1 MREWA
6 LKIWKKKWWRM
17 RKGSMRSKQQV
28 GNVTNWEKRRKIGA
42 CCVYELYYQEAFL
55 LLPAIRFSKF
65 NFRVGDSLSTR
76 SLFLPID
83 STAIVFYY
91 EDDDGDMAIRKI
103 RRRKEIRFHFHAC
116 IYIRIRI
123 DCALEENF
131 ASFPSSSPPP
141 PQITPQ
147 IQFIVAV

>member
-1 MREWA
+1 
-6 LKIWKKKWWRM
+6 M

-28 GNVTNWEKRRKIGA
+28 GNVTNREQRSKIAA
-42 CCVYELYYQEAFL
+42 CCVYELYHQEGFL

-76 SLFLPID
+76 SLILHINQ
-83 STAIVFYY
+83 TAIVFYY
-91 EDDDGDMAIRKI
+91 EDDGDMAIRRI
-103 RRRKEIRFHFHAC
+103 RRRKEIHFHFHAC

-131 ASFPSSSPPP
+131 CLLPFFSSPNNSTNLTHCCR
-141 PQITPQ
+141 IT
-147 IQFIVAV
+147 FELE